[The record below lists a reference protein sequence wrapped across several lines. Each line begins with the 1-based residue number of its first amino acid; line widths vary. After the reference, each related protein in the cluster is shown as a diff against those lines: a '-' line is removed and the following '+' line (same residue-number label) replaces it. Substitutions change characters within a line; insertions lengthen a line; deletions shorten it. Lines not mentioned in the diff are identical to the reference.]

1 MFYSSKQIIFLSS
14 KPVTGPF
21 VDGIIFFRDVLL
33 ARLHF
38 ILQPEKI
45 IFNQI
50 YLAGFFS
57 SSRASTLS
65 LCTNAVCLPEQS
77 ALTEDNSFKVDINIH
92 VFTWPDCRRR
102 KA

>member
-1 MFYSSKQIIFLSS
+1 MFYSSKQINFLSS
-14 KPVTGPF
+14 KPVTSPF
-21 VDGIIFFRDVLL
+21 VGGIIFFRDVLL

-65 LCTNAVCLPEQS
+65 LCTNAVGLPEQS
-77 ALTEDNSFKVDINIH
+77 ALTEDNSFKVDINIC
-92 VFTWPDCRRR
+92 TWPDCRRR